1 MGCLTQ
7 SWDVEL
13 SRGMPSASF
22 DYDSLPHRL
31 AKIEGQM
38 VKQSATPI
46 EPERVYKCMV
56 VIGGFVDAPLGK
68 QTCENTRAA
77 RQLFFTART

>member
-1 MGCLTQ
+1 
-7 SWDVEL
+7 L
-13 SRGMPSASF
+13 SNNDKTPTIAKCVRKFEQTF

-31 AKIEGQM
+31 AKIESQM

-68 QTCENTRAA
+68 QTA
-77 RQLFFTART
+77 LFGTS